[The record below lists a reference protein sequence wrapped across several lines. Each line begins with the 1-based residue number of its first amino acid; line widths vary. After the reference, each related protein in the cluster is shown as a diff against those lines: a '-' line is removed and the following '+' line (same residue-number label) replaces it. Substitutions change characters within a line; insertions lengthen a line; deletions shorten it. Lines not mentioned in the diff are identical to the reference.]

1 MAIGDEMNSGF
12 LKELR
17 VTRRAFAS
25 LATVLLLLPLLF
37 ALLPRPSIASADY
50 IAELTGSSICS
61 SYADP
66 VGDHRGK
73 QHKDWPCQNCLPG
86 GMISALGAVAE
97 PVVLA
102 IMVPQTSR
110 GLLLRADEPRVI
122 SQTGQANNPTRAP
135 PLSL

>member
-1 MAIGDEMNSGF
+1 MNSGF

-17 VTRRAFAS
+17 VTRRAFAT

-37 ALLPRPSIASADY
+37 ALLPRPSIASADN

-73 QHKDWPCQNCLPG
+73 QDKEWPCQNCLPG
-86 GMISALGAVAE
+86 SMVSALGAVAE

-102 IMVPQTSR
+102 LLAPQTTR
-110 GLLLRADEPRVI
+110 GQLLHTDEPRLV
-122 SQTGQANNPTRAP
+122 SQTGQTNNPARAP

>member
-102 IMVPQTSR
+102 QLSPQTKR
-110 GLLLRADEPRVI
+110 GQLLQADEPHFE
-122 SQTGQANNPTRAP
+122 SKTGPANNPARAP
-135 PLSL
+135 PLFL

>member
-1 MAIGDEMNSGF
+1 MNRGF

-17 VTRRAFAS
+17 ATRRAFAT

-66 VGDHRGK
+66 LGDHSGK
-73 QHKDWPCQNCLPG
+73 QDKEWPCQNCLPG
-86 GMISALGAVAE
+86 SMASALGAVAE

-102 IMVPQTSR
+102 LLVPQTGR
-110 GLLLRADEPRVI
+110 GQLLHADEPRLV
-122 SQTGQANNPTRAP
+122 SQANQTSNPARAP

>member
-1 MAIGDEMNSGF
+1 MNRGL

-17 VTRRAFAS
+17 VTRRAFAT

-66 VGDHRGK
+66 VGDHSGK
-73 QHKDWPCQNCLPG
+73 QDKEWPCQNCLPG
-86 GMISALGAVAE
+86 SMASALGAVAE

-102 IMVPQTSR
+102 LLVPQTSR
-110 GLLLRADEPRVI
+110 GQALQADEPRLV
-122 SQTGQANNPTRAP
+122 SQAGQTNNPARAP